1 MILRVADVLL
11 TREGEIGG
19 EAAGGLLN
27 KASSYFLV
35 VADGSLAL
43 QLQSIVVAVFMMGF
57 FVV

>member
-1 MILRVADVLL
+1 LREADVLL

-19 EAAGGLLN
+19 EVAGLLN

-35 VADGSLAL
+35 VADWSLAER
-43 QLQSIVVAVFMMGF
+43 STNIVVAVFMMGF